1 MPSEAKI
8 KSHQLMLRAGMIKQ
22 SSTGI
27 YSWLPLGFKVMK
39 RIEQIVLIFIAAA
52 LAIPSYW
59 FFWTL
64 AGGGGY
70 NKRIKPIP
78 NPNNNYSKPFPKDL
92 SEP

>member
-1 MPSEAKI
+1 
-8 KSHQLMLRAGMIKQ
+8 
-22 SSTGI
+22 
-27 YSWLPLGFKVMK
+27 MK
-39 RIEQIVLIFIAAA
+39 RIEQIVVIFIAAA

-78 NPNNNYSKPFPKDL
+78 NPNNNSKPFPKDL
-92 SEP
+92 LEP

>member
-1 MPSEAKI
+1 
-8 KSHQLMLRAGMIKQ
+8 
-22 SSTGI
+22 
-27 YSWLPLGFKVMK
+27 MK
-39 RIEQIVLIFIAAA
+39 RIEQIVVIFIAAA

-78 NPNNNYSKPFPKDL
+78 NTNNIYSKPFPKDL
-92 SEP
+92 LEP

>member
-1 MPSEAKI
+1 
-8 KSHQLMLRAGMIKQ
+8 
-22 SSTGI
+22 
-27 YSWLPLGFKVMK
+27 MK
-39 RIEQIVLIFIAAA
+39 RIEQIVVIFIAAA

-70 NKRIKPIP
+70 NKRINPIT

-92 SEP
+92 LEP

>member
-1 MPSEAKI
+1 
-8 KSHQLMLRAGMIKQ
+8 
-22 SSTGI
+22 
-27 YSWLPLGFKVMK
+27 MK
-39 RIEQIVLIFIAAA
+39 RIEQIVVIFIAAA

-78 NPNNNYSKPFPKDL
+78 IENNNDSKPYPKDL
-92 SEP
+92 LEP